1 MSYVALFVTEDVNV
15 ATAARV
21 LPAEELRAL
30 ADGREL
36 LLALQSQRESDGV
49 RLAVASDRARDA
61 GYAEGFAAGRAAA
74 REQLAQAQLE
84 LELAAQRDRSI
95 LRRQTEASVATLALE
110 VVRKL
115 AGEIDAGELV
125 AALARQAVRQLLDD
139 EPVTLVVHPA
149 MAERVRA
156 QADAQDAQDAH
167 GPAVA
172 VQEDPTL
179 APLDCRLVTR
189 SGTTLAGLDVQLRRL
204 AAAWDAVEAR

>member
-1 MSYVALFVTEDVNV
+1 MGYVALFVTEDVNV

-49 RLAVASDRARDA
+49 RLAVAADRARDA

-84 LELAAQRDRSI
+84 LEFAAQRERGI

-139 EPVTLVVHPA
+139 EPVTLLVHPA

-156 QADAQDAQDAH
+156 QADAQDAH

-204 AAAWDAVEAR
+204 EAAWDAVEAR

>member
-1 MSYVALFVTEDVNV
+1 M
-15 ATAARV
+15 
-21 LPAEELRAL
+21 
-30 ADGREL
+30 
-36 LLALQSQRESDGV
+36 
-49 RLAVASDRARDA
+49 
-61 GYAEGFAAGRAAA
+61 
-74 REQLAQAQLE
+74 
-84 LELAAQRDRSI
+84 
-95 LRRQTEASVATLALE
+95 
-110 VVRKL
+110 RKL

-139 EPVTLVVHPA
+139 EPVTLLVHPA

-156 QADAQDAQDAH
+156 QADARDAH

-204 AAAWDAVEAR
+204 EAAWDAVEAR

>member
-1 MSYVALFVTEDVNV
+1 MGYVALFVTEDVNV

-36 LLALQSQRESDGV
+36 LLALQSQREADGV

-84 LELAAQRDRSI
+84 LEFAAQRDRSI

-139 EPVTLVVHPA
+139 EPVTLLVHPG

-156 QADAQDAQDAH
+156 QADGQDAH

-204 AAAWDAVEAR
+204 EAAWDAVEAR

>member
-1 MSYVALFVTEDVNV
+1 MGYVALFVTEDVNV

-49 RLAVASDRARDA
+49 RVAVASDRARDA
-61 GYAEGFAAGRAAA
+61 GYAEGFAAGCAAA
-74 REQLAQAQLE
+74 RKQLAQAQLE
-84 LELAAQRDRSI
+84 LELAAQRERSI

-115 AGEIDAGELV
+115 AGEIDAAELV

-139 EPVTLVVHPA
+139 EPVTLVVHPQ

-156 QADAQDAQDAH
+156 QADAGPQDAH

-204 AAAWDAVEAR
+204 EAAWDAVEAR

>member
-115 AGEIDAGELV
+115 AGEIDAADLV

-139 EPVTLVVHPA
+139 EPVTLVVHPV
-149 MAERVRA
+149 MAERVREHV
-156 QADAQDAQDAH
+156 QADADSH
-167 GPAVA
+167 GPAVV
-172 VQEDPTL
+172 VQEDPAL
-179 APLDCRLVTR
+179 DPMDCRLVTR
-189 SGTTLAGLDVQLRRL
+189 SGTTMAGLDTQLRRL
-204 AAAWDAVEAR
+204 EAAWDAVEAAG